1 MNQLLQHRAAT
12 FMRKSLRELSEPEIC
27 GHIDGQDSDHFSDVV
42 ISQLGSLTEGVKS
55 ITQCIYLIVSPY

>member
-1 MNQLLQHRAAT
+1 
-12 FMRKSLRELSEPEIC
+12 MRKSLRELSEPEIC